1 MKPFRLAAAAILC
14 SFVTYLAAQEPAAPA
29 ATKLT
34 PAEAKEK
41 LEKLGLK
48 VSTSGVT
55 MPVEQEFY
63 KSMRDLEVVRK
74 SFLAAEK
81 EFALTEADA
90 TKIEKAITQLKA
102 QYVQLNA
109 TMTGRS
115 LPANEHNRI
124 VGMINATQGQV
135 SLLIEQLEKQQDK
148 VKAARGKAGEA
159 REAYVTKVL
168 AARNAAD
175 KVGIAWDKVSSDP
188 EAMAALAKVAEVLM
202 KTIPPKASGT
212 FTLNEKQL
220 AQFEQ
225 KILSESIKLTED
237 GGTFLVS
244 VLINGTHTKEM
255 VVDSG
260 ATCISLPFLMAKEM
274 GLEPASGDRKVRV
287 SLADG
292 SEVDGFLKTIP
303 TVRVGKF
310 TCDDVECIVLSP
322 VAIKAPPLLGMSFL
336 GNFKFEI
343 DKNKAELKMVKIDAE
358 TATPKK

>member
-1 MKPFRLAAAAILC
+1 MRSFRITAAVILC
-14 SFVTYLAAQEPAAPA
+14 SYVTYLAAQETATPA
-29 ATKLT
+29 TSKLT
-34 PAEAKEK
+34 PAQAKET

-48 VSTSGVT
+48 VSVSGVT
-55 MPVEQEFY
+55 MPAEQEFY
-63 KSMRDLEVVRK
+63 KSMRDLEGVRK
-74 SFLAAEK
+74 TFLAAEK
-81 EFALTEADA
+81 EHATTEAES
-90 TKIEKAITQLKA
+90 TKIEKGITQLKS
-102 QYVQLNA
+102 QYVQMNA
-109 TMTGRS
+109 AMAGKS

-124 VGMINATQGQV
+124 VGMINATQGQI

-159 REAYVTKVL
+159 REAYMTKVL

-175 KVGIAWDKVSSDP
+175 KVSIAWDKISSDP
-188 EAMAALAKVAEVLM
+188 EASAALAKVSEVLM
-202 KTIPPKASGT
+202 KNIPAKPSGT
-212 FTLNEKQL
+212 FALNEKQL

-225 KILSESIKLTED
+225 KILSESIKLTDD

-244 VLINGTHTKEM
+244 VLINGVHTKEM

-260 ATCISLPFLMAKEM
+260 ATSISLPFVMAKEM
-274 GLEPASGDRKVRV
+274 GLEPNSGDRKVRV

-292 SEVDGFLKTIP
+292 SEVDGYLKTIP

-322 VAIKAPPLLGMSFL
+322 AAIKAPPLLGMSFL

-343 DKNKAELKMVKIDAE
+343 DKNKAELKMVKIDPE
-358 TATPKK
+358 TSTKK